1 MRRVCLVAVLVG
13 LVAGDP
19 AFAQFGSLM
28 NSLRQPSTSSSSSS
42 SSSGSSGG
50 CASGKPK
57 SRGSALMG
65 HMLGNIATRT
75 VGRSGLATFVPIPEV
90 TGILTDA
97 IACKLDE
104 GEQKQ
109 AASATTAAVRSGE
122 VGSSSS
128 WKSDTR
134 EGVSGTS
141 TVTAR
146 NEEADGTSCMQV
158 NDVIIVDGEETT
170 VPKKMCRKPGQS
182 GYTLSA

>member
-1 MRRVCLVAVLVG
+1 MMRRIGLVAIFG

-28 NSLRQPSTSSSSSS
+28 NSTRQPSAPAQA
-42 SSSGSSGG
+42 SGTPSSGG
-50 CASGKPK
+50 CAGGKPK
-57 SRGSALMG
+57 SRGSVLMG
-65 HMLGNIATRT
+65 HMLGNLANRT
-75 VGRSGLATFVPIPEV
+75 VGRSGVASFVPIPEV

-109 AASATTAAVRSGE
+109 AASATNAAVRSGE
-122 VGSSSS
+122 VGSTSS

-146 NEEADGTSCMQV
+146 NEAGDGSSCMQV

-170 VPKKMCRKPGQS
+170 VQKKMCRASGQS